1 MKNLEINVDV
11 KEAFL
16 EKFEK
21 LFLKVEQLTEEVS
34 KMKIKLDKSNKMSR
48 TFGLKSLR
56 NSEPLDFAKDIN
68 GIGSPTK
75 NYILSIRAITEE
87 WKGRKNDIMIAI
99 RQQDKETHQDLKA
112 LGVRIPINDIKNIRK
127 LSKEVI
133 SLLYVACELKGIEV
147 NEILREI
154 LLEVNDDAPKMIN
167 EIKKKMIL

>member
-34 KMKIKLDKSNKMSR
+34 KMKMKLDKSNKMSR

-56 NSEPLDFAKDIN
+56 NSESLDFVKDIN

-99 RQQDKETHQDLKA
+99 RQQDKETHQALKA

-154 LLEVNDDAPKMIN
+154 LLEVNDDGPKMIN

>member
-1 MKNLEINVDV
+1 MKNLEIDVDV

-34 KMKIKLDKSNKMSR
+34 KMKTKLDKSNKMNRS
-48 TFGLKSLR
+48 FGLKSIR
-56 NSEPLDFAKDIN
+56 NSEPLDFAKGIN

-133 SLLYVACELKGIEV
+133 SLLYVACELKGIEI
-147 NEILREI
+147 NDILREI
-154 LLEVNDDAPKMIN
+154 LLEVNKDGSKMIN
-167 EIKKKMIL
+167 EIKQKIVF

>member
-99 RQQDKETHQDLKA
+99 RQQDKETYQDLKA

-154 LLEVNDDAPKMIN
+154 LLEVNDDGPKMIN

>member
-34 KMKIKLDKSNKMSR
+34 KIKIKLDKSNKMSR

-87 WKGRKNDIMIAI
+87 WKGRKNDIMISI
-99 RQQDKETHQDLKA
+99 RQQDKETHQDLKS

-133 SLLYVACELKGIEV
+133 SLLYIACELKGIEV

-154 LLEVNDDAPKMIN
+154 LLEVNDDSPKMIN